1 MSTYLIAD
9 ITMRDPEGYKEYAA
23 KVPSLIEKHGGKYLV
38 RGGTT
43 EVLEGDWVPARLIVI
58 EFPDRR
64 AALSF
69 YNDPVYEPLKKLRLS
84 TSCGNLILAESDS

>member
-1 MSTYLIAD
+1 MPTYLIAD
-9 ITMRDPEGYKEYAA
+9 ITVHDPEGYKEYAA

-43 EVLEGDWVPARLIVI
+43 EVLEGDWIPARLIVI
-58 EFPDRR
+58 QFPSRR

-69 YNDPVYEPLKKLRLS
+69 YNDPVYEPLKKVRIS
-84 TSCGNLILAESDS
+84 TSSGNLILAESES